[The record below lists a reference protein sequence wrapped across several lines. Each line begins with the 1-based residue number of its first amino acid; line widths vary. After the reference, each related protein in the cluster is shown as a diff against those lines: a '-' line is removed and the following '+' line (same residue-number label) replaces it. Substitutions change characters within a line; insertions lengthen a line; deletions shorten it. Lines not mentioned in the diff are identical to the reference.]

1 MFKTKLFTDKES
13 VAIGFLAIT
22 FIIGMGINY
31 IRDGMTEMR
40 LEESVPLML
49 KEIAMFEKTAAMIE
63 SRITEEEDT
72 FRLNA
77 DGSLRAIEINNA
89 GFEALTLL
97 PGIGPVIA
105 ERILTRRNNEG
116 PFERA
121 EDLLSVRGIG
131 VKKFEKIE
139 KFIVMGKLDN
149 STEE

>member
-31 IRDGMTEMR
+31 IRDGIAEER

-49 KEIAMFEKTAAMIE
+49 KEIAKFEKTSAMIE
-63 SRITEEEDT
+63 SRIAEEVNT
-72 FRLNA
+72 FRLNE
-77 DGSLRAIEINNA
+77 DGSLKAIEINKA

-105 ERILTRRNNEG
+105 KRILTRRNNEG

-131 VKKFEKIE
+131 VKKFAKIE
-139 KFIVMGKLDN
+139 KLIVMGNLDN

>member
-13 VAIGFLAIT
+13 VAIGFLTIT

-31 IRDGMTEMR
+31 IRDGIAEER

-49 KEIAMFEKTAAMIE
+49 KEIAKFEKTAAMIE

-105 ERILTRRNNEG
+105 ERILTRRKNEG

-139 KFIVMGKLDN
+139 KFIVLGNLND
-149 STEE
+149 STKE